1 MTSQQAVFYEFAIS
15 HVFKKRINRAFIF
28 ILIWL
33 VAIFFFSYYVFT
45 ANAWRISFFGV
56 NISAYYLP
64 PIIAVMPSLY
74 EELMLIKN
82 YGVKSFQQ
90 IGVIDNTL
98 MGKNFL
104 YQKISMTN
112 PIVADWNFKVKKH
125 WFLYDNDPIL
135 TISFIKLVSDNQV
148 LYIPHSQAD
157 DNFIKR
163 LKELSG

>member
-15 HVFKKRINRAFIF
+15 HVFKKRLQRIYITTMLC
-28 ILIWL
+28 LIQ
-33 VAIFFFSYYVFT
+33 VCFFSYYVFT
-45 ANAWRISFFGV
+45 ANAWSISLFGL
-56 NISAYYLP
+56 NIATYYLP
-64 PIIAVMPSLY
+64 PVVITLPLLY
-74 EELMLIKN
+74 ENICLMKN

-135 TISFIKLVSDNQV
+135 TISFIKLVGDNQV